1 MFDTL
6 MVFRVVSEIASS
18 LVIYVKGNGLA
29 IRFAELAE
37 VGVNEDGFLAG
48 FGSGHELCLAGR
60 ERDGWLLLRA
70 PTDGGVI
77 EHEHGTT
84 SGMLHGPV

>member
-6 MVFRVVSEIASS
+6 MVFRVVCEIASS

-29 IRFAELAE
+29 IRFAELAK

-48 FGSGHELCLAGR
+48 LRSSHELCLA
-60 ERDGWLLLRA
+60 
-70 PTDGGVI
+70 
-77 EHEHGTT
+77 
-84 SGMLHGPV
+84 